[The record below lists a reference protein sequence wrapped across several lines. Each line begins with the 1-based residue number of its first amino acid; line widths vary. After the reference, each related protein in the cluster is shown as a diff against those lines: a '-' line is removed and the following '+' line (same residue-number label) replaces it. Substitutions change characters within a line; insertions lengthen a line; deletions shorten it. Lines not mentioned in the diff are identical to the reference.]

1 MPSRIEGKY
10 MNVKRGFDNKR
21 YLIEQSRAILERVE
35 RFKDKLYLE
44 LGGKVLFDY
53 HAARVLPGFD
63 PNVKMR
69 LLQKLKDKID
79 VILCIYAGDIEKK
92 KVRADFGITYDVDAL
107 KTIDD
112 FKGWGIAIS
121 AVVITR
127 FENQPSAIAFK
138 NKLQHRGIRVYT
150 HGFTNGYPY
159 DVDTIVSQD
168 GYGRNQY
175 IETSKPIV
183 VITGPGPGSGKL
195 ATCLSQMYHDHMR
208 GVKSGYAKF
217 ETFPIWNLPLKHP
230 VNVAYEAATAELGDV
245 NVIDHFHLD
254 AYDEKTVNY
263 NRDVDAFPLLKRI
276 IEKITGGVEYYKSP
290 TDMGVNKAGFGITDD
305 EIVSEAAKQE
315 VIRRCF
321 RYQCEYTMGL
331 VDRESVQRV
340 EKLMENLGIKL
351 EDRKV
356 VGDARRAA
364 HECRLKGK
372 GNENVFCGAAIE
384 LPDGSIITGKNSSLM
399 HASSSLILNSVKH
412 LAKIPDNM
420 HLLPPSI
427 IESIRRFRK
436 DVLNK
441 KMVSLNLEET
451 LIALCI
457 SAATNPAAE
466 IAVEK
471 LKDLRD
477 CEVHL
482 THLPT
487 PGDEAGLRKLRL
499 NITCDPNFSTKDL
512 FVC

>member
-1 MPSRIEGKY
+1 
-10 MNVKRGFDNKR
+10 
-21 YLIEQSRAILERVE
+21 
-35 RFKDKLYLE
+35 
-44 LGGKVLFDY
+44 
-53 HAARVLPGFD
+53 
-63 PNVKMR
+63 
-69 LLQKLKDKID
+69 
-79 VILCIYAGDIEKK
+79 
-92 KVRADFGITYDVDAL
+92 
-107 KTIDD
+107 
-112 FKGWGIAIS
+112 
-121 AVVITR
+121 
-127 FENQPSAIAFK
+127 
-138 NKLQHRGIRVYT
+138 
-150 HGFTNGYPY
+150 
-159 DVDTIVSQD
+159 
-168 GYGRNQY
+168 
-175 IETSKPIV
+175 
-183 VITGPGPGSGKL
+183 
-195 ATCLSQMYHDHMR
+195 
-208 GVKSGYAKF
+208 
-217 ETFPIWNLPLKHP
+217 
-230 VNVAYEAATAELGDV
+230 
-245 NVIDHFHLD
+245 
-254 AYDEKTVNY
+254 
-263 NRDVDAFPLLKRI
+263 
-276 IEKITGGVEYYKSP
+276 
-290 TDMGVNKAGFGITDD
+290 MGVNKAGFGITDD